1 MVPER
6 RSEIRVAF
14 YFRQSSN
21 ELGQDAIRHLPT
33 FSRARSSK
41 ESFRDYDFGFN
52 KFIAIVKL
60 NCYQV

>member
-41 ESFRDYDFGFN
+41 DRFRDFDFGSN
-52 KFIAIVKL
+52 
-60 NCYQV
+60 